1 MLDLTR
7 LPLFVAAS
15 VVLIATPGPAVL
27 YIVTRSL
34 SQGRRAG
41 LASVAGIETG
51 NLCQAVASALG
62 LSALVLSSPVA
73 FAVVRYAGA
82 AYLLYLGVRR
92 VLSSDATA
100 AATTAPQDLGRT
112 YTSGLVVAL
121 LNPKPALFFIA
132 FLPQFA
138 DPTRGSMP
146 LQLLTLGVLFVV
158 LATVGDG
165 LWALLAG
172 TVGRRV
178 NGASRWTWVSRYA
191 AAFVY
196 IGLGVFAALSGG

>member
-1 MLDLTR
+1 MA
-7 LPLFVAAS
+7 LFVAAS
-15 VVLIATPGPAVL
+15 ALLIGTPGPAVL
-27 YIVTRSL
+27 YIVARSL

-51 NLCQAVASALG
+51 NLVQATACALG

-82 AYLLYLGVRR
+82 AYLVYLGVRR
-92 VLSSDATA
+92 LLSRERDDAA
-100 AATTAPQDLGRT
+100 VAPRDLGRA

-138 DPTRGSMP
+138 DPTRGHMP
-146 LQLLTLGVLFVV
+146 LQLLTLGVLFVA

-172 TVGRRV
+172 TVGRNLSGARRWT
-178 NGASRWTWVSRYA
+178 GASRYVA
-191 AAFVY
+191 AVVY
-196 IGLGVFAALSGG
+196 VGLGVFAALSR